1 MKICILEAAE
11 KINWNSVIDAHV
23 RQAITIT
30 NYLRAKGH
38 TVFLLAGADMRGF
51 NEKNF
56 DVIIKSYAAFY
67 DNFADQKRIIENS
80 PNAKLFWLTNEYDLQ
95 IGGTYTKIRK
105 YRPIH
110 LIANFINKREGFKT
124 HNFVNMN
131 ALFYEADKQTPAKKY
146 DVCYYGTYRKNR
158 AMYFRKYFKSK
169 EIILSTSKKNIKKF
183 KSIGCDFTPVDKFKW
198 GSKYD
203 TLGYFKYTIYIE
215 DEYTHKCFNN
225 LADRFY
231 EALSNKTVILFD
243 KSCINTLR
251 KSEIADENWQNFI
264 IDDFEDIKNRDYEKD
279 LASQQ
284 KWAEIVKAERQKA
297 LEKIE
302 EIITKKA

>member
-1 MKICILEAAE
+1 MRICILEAAE

-30 NYLRAKGH
+30 KYLRAKGH

-56 DVIIKSYAAFY
+56 DVIVKSYAAFY
-67 DNFADQKRIIENS
+67 DNFADQKRIIDNS

-95 IGGTYTKIRK
+95 IGGTYTKLRK
-105 YRPIH
+105 TRPIS
-110 LIANFINKREGFKT
+110 LIANFHNKREGFKK
-124 HNFVNMN
+124 HHFVNMN
-131 ALFYEADKQTPAKKY
+131 ALFYEADKEIPDKKY
-146 DVCYYGTYRKNR
+146 NMCYYGTYRKNR
-158 AMYFRKYFKSK
+158 AVYFKKYFKSK
-169 EIILSTSKKNIKKF
+169 DFIVSTSKKNVKKF
-183 KSIGCDFTPVDKFKW
+183 KSLGCIFTPVDKFKW
-198 GSKYD
+198 GGKKD
-203 TLGYFKYTIYIE
+203 TLGYFKYTLYIE
-215 DEYTHKCFNN
+215 DIYTHTCFNN

-243 KSCINTLR
+243 KSCINTL
-251 KSEIADENWQNFI
+251 KQSEIANENWQDFI
-264 IDDFEDIKNRDYEKD
+264 IDDFENIKKRDYEKD

-284 KWAEIVKAERQKA
+284 KWMDIVKTERQKA

-302 EIITKKA
+302 AILTEKA